1 MIGLPEWETAD
12 ESRLAKMWSIEDKRH
27 VAPAVCNGRAARSFP
42 ASFSQQHLH
51 RHPLASQ
58 NPKLSTHVATIST
71 KLFWNF
77 KRSCRIETTRRL
89 VPSRHVCITS
99 KGHLHLPMLVPP

>member
-51 RHPLASQ
+51 RHPLASHKSKTQHSRCYNQHKAVLKLQ
-58 NPKLSTHVATIST
+58 NELSH
-71 KLFWNF
+71 
-77 KRSCRIETTRRL
+77 
-89 VPSRHVCITS
+89 
-99 KGHLHLPMLVPP
+99 